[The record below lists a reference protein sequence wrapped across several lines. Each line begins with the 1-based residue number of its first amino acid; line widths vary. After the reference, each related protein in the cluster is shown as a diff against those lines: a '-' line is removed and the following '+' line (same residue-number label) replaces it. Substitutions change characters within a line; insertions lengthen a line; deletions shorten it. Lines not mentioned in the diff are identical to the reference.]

1 MSAPKSLLIRAARA
15 EPTERTPVWFM
26 RQAGRYMPE
35 YRAIR
40 KQYSLIEICKKPE
53 VAAQVTTEAAEIL
66 QVDAAIIFADLLLPL
81 EVMGLPFHFSAGEG
95 PRIERPVRSAEDVG
109 RLRIDRAADLGYVS
123 EAVKL
128 VCKHFGDKL
137 PVIGFCGAPFTLAS
151 YMIEGGGS
159 RNYLFT
165 KKMMYCAPA
174 AWDELMKK
182 LVAVTAEYSAEQV
195 RAGADTIQI
204 FDSWVGCLS
213 VEDYR
218 RYVLPHATDLVKRLQ
233 STGVPVIYF
242 GTDSATLLPS
252 MRETGAE
259 VIGLDWRIPLDIGWQ
274 SLGLKGAVQGNLDPV
289 LLLADWQEIK
299 SRAEEI
305 LRQAAGR
312 PGHIFNLGHGILPET
327 PVENVKVL
335 CDFIREHSAEFK
347 AKGPRGN
354 LKPKS

>member
-1 MSAPKSLLIRAARA
+1 
-15 EPTERTPVWFM
+15 
-26 RQAGRYMPE
+26 
-35 YRAIR
+35 
-40 KQYSLIEICKKPE
+40 
-53 VAAQVTTEAAEIL
+53 
-66 QVDAAIIFADLLLPL
+66 
-81 EVMGLPFHFSAGEG
+81 
-95 PRIERPVRSAEDVG
+95 
-109 RLRIDRAADLGYVS
+109 
-123 EAVKL
+123 
-128 VCKHFGDKL
+128 
-137 PVIGFCGAPFTLAS
+137 
-151 YMIEGGGS
+151 
-159 RNYLFT
+159 
-165 KKMMYCAPA
+165 
-174 AWDELMKK
+174 
-182 LVAVTAEYSAEQV
+182 
-195 RAGADTIQI
+195 
-204 FDSWVGCLS
+204 
-213 VEDYR
+213 
-218 RYVLPHATDLVKRLQ
+218 
-233 STGVPVIYF
+233 
-242 GTDSATLLPS
+242 